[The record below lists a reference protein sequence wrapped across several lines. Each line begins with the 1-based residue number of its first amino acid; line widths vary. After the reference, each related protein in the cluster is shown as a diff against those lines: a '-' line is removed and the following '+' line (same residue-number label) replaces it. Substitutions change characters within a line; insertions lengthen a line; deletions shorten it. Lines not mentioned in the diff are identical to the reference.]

1 MKQIGAMVLIVSFI
15 LLAGCA
21 DEPDPVPATEIPSGP
36 PTKIATFAPL
46 VRTTAADPMAGPCDC
61 SANRYNCDDFPDHS
75 AAQECFERCR
85 GMGKGD
91 LHRLDRDKNGIACE

>member
-1 MKQIGAMVLIVSFI
+1 MVLIVSFI

-21 DEPDPVPATEIPSGP
+21 DEPDPVPATDTPSLP
-36 PTKIATFAPL
+36 PTKIATLAPL
-46 VRTTAADPMAGPCDC
+46 VRTTAHVTVAGACDC
-61 SANRYNCDDFPDHS
+61 SANRYNCDDFPGHD
-75 AAQECFERCR
+75 AAQECFDHCR